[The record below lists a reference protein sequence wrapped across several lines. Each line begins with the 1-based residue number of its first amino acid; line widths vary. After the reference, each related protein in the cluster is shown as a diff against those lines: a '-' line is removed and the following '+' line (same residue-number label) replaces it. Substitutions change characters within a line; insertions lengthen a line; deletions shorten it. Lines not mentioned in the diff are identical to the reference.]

1 LLHGN
6 ETRVRA
12 KVDHVFGVIKN
23 IFGIRK
29 ARHRGPARN
38 LHRMNATAA
47 PCCCRNGASTGLA

>member
-38 LHRMNATAA
+38 LHRMKATAA
-47 PCCCRNGASTGLA
+47 LANL